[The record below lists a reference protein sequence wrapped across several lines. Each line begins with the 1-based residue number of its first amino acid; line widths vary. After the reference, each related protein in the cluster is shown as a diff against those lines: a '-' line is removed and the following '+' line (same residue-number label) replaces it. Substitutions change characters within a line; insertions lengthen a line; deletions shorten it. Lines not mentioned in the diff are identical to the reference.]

1 MYKITWLI
9 IFPYEWPIWYLDFY
23 EEYWWKSVWKK
34 ITSDKLTNIDF
45 LKIPEYF
52 VLKLNDIL
60 EHNFNNLY
68 WKDLIIKLSKKWDD
82 FSDTPK
88 RWQNSSYFL
97 PKLKKFSW
105 EKDLKEAL
113 SNINL
118 NNVKSIIL
126 EEMVELDN
134 NYYYIIVYNWS
145 SIKIEISENYKNLW
159 FYEINNEWKIINSES
174 NNFVKKLPLEFWE
187 KFFLNILNIH
197 KKIYSELWIHN
208 INTEWFFSDW
218 SYIMVQ
224 IRPTPNEEIDK
235 NMKFKS
241 SIDFSW
247 EIYNTNFVYWVFNT
261 IWKVE
266 KINSENYFLSD
277 EKIFIL
283 DENIRYFHDLI
294 IFRLEN
300 NLPTILLDLYDW
312 FSLSHDKKYLPEINL
327 RNNFKY
333 ISCIWEKNL
342 LWKKVNLISNWEKW
356 QVLFFN
362 DNKMTDKFI
371 TDKLKSFNFTFKE
384 NDFNFPK
391 DRVTSIAWV
400 IFDENWD
407 IVTIELDRWIDIPWG
422 HIKIWETI
430 KEALIREC
438 REEAFIEIDDLKV
451 SSIIESDYFWT
462 KKEDLT
468 YMLIFSWKLKK
479 ELLFQENKESK
490 KRIYISPKDFL
501 LNYTWNKEF
510 MEKIIFNAINY
521 K

>member
-1 MYKITWLI
+1 M
-9 IFPYEWPIWYLDFY
+9 
-23 EEYWWKSVWKK
+23 
-34 ITSDKLTNIDF
+34 
-45 LKIPEYF
+45 
-52 VLKLNDIL
+52 
-60 EHNFNNLY
+60 
-68 WKDLIIKLSKKWDD
+68 
-82 FSDTPK
+82 
-88 RWQNSSYFL
+88 
-97 PKLKKFSW
+97 
-105 EKDLKEAL
+105 
-113 SNINL
+113 
-118 NNVKSIIL
+118 
-126 EEMVELDN
+126 
-134 NYYYIIVYNWS
+134 
-145 SIKIEISENYKNLW
+145 
-159 FYEINNEWKIINSES
+159 
-174 NNFVKKLPLEFWE
+174 
-187 KFFLNILNIH
+187 NIH

-235 NMKFKS
+235 NMKFKG

-261 IWKVE
+261 IWKVK

-312 FSLSHDKKYLPEINL
+312 FSLSHNKKYLPEINL

-333 ISCIWEKNL
+333 ISCIWKKNL